1 MRSPRHSKS
10 RRRQSLVLPLVVAMI
25 ATAAALAGCGAGEGP
40 GGSTDPGG
48 STGPDARAGGAGS
61 QRSAPGAGTVEARLA
76 ALERSSP
83 RQRRTS
89 YVDRVRE
96 SVVRGAGRDFAAGTR
111 IGGPSFE
118 ACVKR
123 RLGEA
128 LDGPTISNLVAIFHR
143 RHGMAYVAQAL
154 NALAEPLAARCG
166 HRYWVPELV
175 EAANGLRSA
184 APSGAAIEKL
194 GVTYGP
200 YFGRRCHRPGPRNCD
215 TIGIDVAFGH
225 AATRV
230 VAVVGSQAIRL
241 RTPGLHNAIPH
252 RDWVGTFTHAN
263 FARLGGHPH
272 RTGNV
277 AYTAVELRVR
287 FADGRR
293 ARALFPRVL
302 VSPGWC

>member
-1 MRSPRHSKS
+1 MRSPRRSKS
-10 RRRQSLVLPLVVAMI
+10 RRPLSLVPLLVLVI
-25 ATAAALAGCGAGEGP
+25 ATAAALAGCGAGERP
-40 GGSTDPGG
+40 AASTV
-48 STGPDARAGGAGS
+48 GAK
-61 QRSAPGAGTVEARLA
+61 LA
-76 ALERSSP
+76 ALERGSTHQP
-83 RQRRTS
+83 RTA
-89 YVDRVRE
+89 YLDRVRQA
-96 SVVRGAGRDFAAGTR
+96 VVRGAGRDFAAGTG

-118 ACVKR
+118 ACLQDL
-123 RLGEA
+123 LGEA
-128 LDGPTISNLVAIFHR
+128 LDGPTLGNLLAVFHR
-143 RHGMAYVAQAL
+143 PHGTAYAAQAL

-175 EAANGLRSA
+175 EAASGLRSA

-230 VAVVGSQAIRL
+230 VAVVGSQVIRL
-241 RTPGLHNAIPH
+241 RTPGLHNRIPH
-252 RDWVGTFTHAN
+252 RDWVGTFTHAD
-263 FARLGGHPH
+263 FARLGSHLH

-293 ARALFPRVL
+293 ARALFPHIL